1 MDKKEMNKHID
12 IVLNRWVNALT
23 YNSAKV
29 TALHYATKLSSKLF
43 VYLVEECGADVRIK
57 DVYGMSVM
65 HKAAFD
71 DNSYLI
77 TYLRDKEK
85 FDIME
90 KGRAGNTPLHY
101 ACDGK
106 AAASIIW
113 LLGFGADV
121 NAKNDN
127 LQTPMHL
134 LMTGGDKLRDVK
146 TLREM
151 VFRGADKNAVD
162 DSGRTPL

>member
-1 MDKKEMNKHID
+1 MVQNVNLVLKRWVESITMNKA
-12 IVLNRWVNALT
+12 R
-23 YNSAKV
+23 V
-29 TALHYATKLSSKLF
+29 TALHYATKYSKLF
-43 VYLVEECGADVRIK
+43 VYLVEECGADVTIR
-57 DVYGMSVM
+57 DPHGMSIL
-65 HKAAFD
+65 HKAAYD

-77 TYLRDKEK
+77 TYLRDKSG
-85 FDIME
+85 FDIML

-121 NAKNDN
+121 NARNDN
-127 LQTPMHL
+127 AQTPMHL
-134 LMTGGDKLRDVK
+134 LLTGGDKLRDVK

-151 VFRGADKNAVD
+151 VFRGSDKNAID
-162 DSGRTPL
+162 DQGRTPL